1 MLWPVRT
8 GGKRKKKKRKGMG
21 DGRST
26 QQRILGPDA
35 VNYNSPVL
43 DADSCWR
50 ERASIHKSQLPKK

>member
-43 DADSCWR
+43 DADS
-50 ERASIHKSQLPKK
+50 